1 MRIQSAER
9 LALLCLFS
17 VLACGGSTAKSTGDS
32 GLHDED
38 SGASR
43 DGAIQHPDTGV
54 PGNDAAQKANDG
66 GIVNDATP
74 GVCPATYAVAG
85 KGANCDTADICIYDE
100 GTCTCGTPGPTRP
113 EDAGVNWS
121 CTARPA
127 GCPYAP
133 PAENSACSDE
143 GLSCD
148 YGACIGGTARDCS
161 GGVWTEGLV
170 ACPG

>member
-85 KGANCDTADICIYDE
+85 KGANCDTTFAF
-100 GTCTCGTPGPTRP
+100 TTKAPAP
-113 EDAGVNWS
+113 AALL
-121 CTARPA
+121 ARRVRKMR
-127 GCPYAP
+127 G
-133 PAENSACSDE
+133 
-143 GLSCD
+143 
-148 YGACIGGTARDCS
+148 
-161 GGVWTEGLV
+161 
-170 ACPG
+170 